1 MPCPK
6 DTNEQDG
13 FSRTKGPEASADNR
27 VSGSITSKAG
37 IGSPAAASRRISS
50 ILDIGVPA
58 YSLPRTGLKLKSRIG
73 EKIRVGRE
81 AARLRVIED
90 GISFDA
96 MNTAISG
103 ARDST

>member
-1 MPCPK
+1 
-6 DTNEQDG
+6 
-13 FSRTKGPEASADNR
+13 
-27 VSGSITSKAG
+27 VLKAG

-58 YSLPRTGLKLKSRIG
+58 YILPRAGLKLKRRIG

-81 AARLRVIED
+81 AARLRVIEE

-96 MNTAISG
+96 MNTAISDPALLSEIQALG
-103 ARDST
+103 LDQSVATG